1 MWQSAPRHLK
11 ELVVV
16 DSHGVRAS
24 HRNASCVEEH
34 LIICR
39 KAEDRHFA
47 VLLWLCSEHDPSA
60 QSNRIMIMKIGQWL
74 HQMDFGTA
82 PSARNELLALDGIAY
97 WKKLNLSMA
106 TLQEL
111 TMTTKHLLTF
121 EAQK

>member
-1 MWQSAPRHLK
+1 
-11 ELVVV
+11 
-16 DSHGVRAS
+16 
-24 HRNASCVEEH
+24 
-34 LIICR
+34 
-39 KAEDRHFA
+39 
-47 VLLWLCSEHDPSA
+47 
-60 QSNRIMIMKIGQWL
+60 MKIGQWL